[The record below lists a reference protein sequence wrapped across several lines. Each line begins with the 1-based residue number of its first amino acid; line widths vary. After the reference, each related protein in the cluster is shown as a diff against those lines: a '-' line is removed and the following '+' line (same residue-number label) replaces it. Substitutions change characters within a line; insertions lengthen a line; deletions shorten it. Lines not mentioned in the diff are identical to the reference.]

1 MGNIN
6 ADGVK
11 QKRQRGSALILVLI
25 ALSVGS
31 LIIVPT
37 LDYVYTGLK
46 RVPIS
51 ERLLMEQYSADAA
64 IEYGL
69 WQLVYDDN
77 TTDDLSPDNPEEDTI
92 ITINGENVTL
102 NTSISMSPTSEN
114 GSFSVPAPESGIH
127 LAVGMD
133 ILPPV
138 WTKAGNKAY
147 LTHVIYIYN
156 YGTASTHL
164 KGLFQELDPRL
175 NYVSNSYDGPDGI
188 LTKTPVD
195 DYWTLYWEFTEPLP
209 KVNAQD
215 WMVITF
221 TTWTLDDM
229 GEQEYGGSGWVE
241 YAAFQ
246 EDQKESYNGDSG
258 PASFGL
264 YDLTIETGSC
274 TMLVN
279 VGVTETGEVVI
290 RSWQVE

>member
-1 MGNIN
+1 M
-6 ADGVK
+6 
-11 QKRQRGSALILVLI
+11 I

-69 WQLVYDDN
+69 WDLAYGDN

-92 ITINGENVTL
+92 ININGENITL
-102 NTSISMSPTSEN
+102 NTSISTSPVSDN

-147 LTHVIYIYN
+147 LSHVIYIYN

-175 NYVSNSYDGPDGI
+175 NYVNGSYNGPEAI
-188 LTKTPVD
+188 LTKAPVE

-209 KVNAQD
+209 KVNSQD

-246 EDQKESYNGDSG
+246 EDQKESYDGDSG

-264 YDLTIETGSC
+264 YDLTVDAGSC

-279 VGVTETGEVVI
+279 VGVTETGEIVI

>member
-1 MGNIN
+1 MNNIKS
-6 ADGVK
+6 DGVK
-11 QKRQRGSALILVLI
+11 RNRQRGGALILVLI

-69 WQLVYDDN
+69 WQLAYGDN
-77 TTDDLSPDNPEEDTI
+77 TTDDLSPDNPDEDTI
-92 ITINGENVTL
+92 ININGENLTL
-102 NTSISMSPTSEN
+102 NTSISMSPASDN

-175 NYVSNSYDGPDGI
+175 TYLNGSYEGPAGF
-188 LTKTPVD
+188 LTKTPPGD
-195 DYWTLYWEFTEPLP
+195 CWTLYWEFTEPLP
-209 KVNAQD
+209 KVNSQD

-246 EDQKESYNGDSG
+246 EDQKESYDGDSG

-264 YDLTIETGSC
+264 YDLTVDAGSC

-279 VGVTETGEVVI
+279 VGVTETGEIVI

>member
-1 MGNIN
+1 MNNIKS
-6 ADGVK
+6 DGVK
-11 QKRQRGSALILVLI
+11 RNRQRGGALILVLI
-25 ALSVGS
+25 SLSVGS

-69 WQLVYDDN
+69 WDLAYGDN

-92 ITINGENVTL
+92 ININGENITL

-114 GSFSVPAPESGIH
+114 GSFSVPPPQSGIH

-175 NYVSNSYDGPDGI
+175 NYVPNSYEGPDGI
-188 LTKTPVD
+188 LTRTPVD

-209 KVNAQD
+209 KINSQD

-241 YAAFQ
+241 YAAFS
-246 EDQKESYNGDSG
+246 EDQKESYSGDSG

-264 YDLTIETGSC
+264 YDLTVDAGSC

-279 VGVTETGEVVI
+279 VGVTETGEIII